1 MKRLLNDE
9 DSLGMEQDCNDRVNI
24 LALRVSN
31 LEGATPETLAARM
44 TAAESGLSGHAT
56 RITAI
61 ENKFGSGKAATIA
74 AVTVTPSGGVV
85 DVLGIQVATGAA
97 ITNLVSAFNTLKQS
111 HNDLLARCK
120 SWGWM
125 AAA

>member
-1 MKRLLNDE
+1 MPYLE
-9 DSLGMEQDCNDRVNI
+9 DSCYDRFDRRM
-24 LALRVSN
+24 AD
-31 LEGATPETLAARM
+31 LEGDAPTTLAARM
-44 TAAESGLSGHAT
+44 SAAESGLTGHAT

-61 ENKFGSGKAATIA
+61 EDKFGSGKAETLA

-97 ITNLVSAFNTLKQS
+97 ISNLVSAFNTLKAS
-111 HNDLLARCK
+111 HNDLIERSK